1 MPLFKTNEQKL
12 VDATAAAKKV
22 DAELVEATRE
32 QTVAQAASDSLAG
45 LERRYT
51 QLSNIEGNVKT
62 RVESDE
68 QRTNRIQAARDA
80 AAAAADRVA
89 AVQRE
94 LDRLRIAQTAAAT
107 EVTRTEEA
115 LRQETAAQ
123 ARLTAVQE
131 GLVAAQERLARENDA
146 YATESELVELVN
158 STAEALAREEAAQ
171 QALDVTAGDD
181 DKAEAAL
188 RVANAR
194 EAAAQAR
201 ETQATAARQRA
212 AAEAEVAS
220 AVAQVAVMRAIPASL
235 ADLEQALADAT
246 AAQAREAD
254 SLRAAQIEM
263 DNAREAQRKA
273 DQSLV
278 YHEATVES
286 IKAAKDQLMTA
297 REEAAKLSAA
307 KAKVARLTEAKT
319 KADAKVAPLAY
330 EASKKAAAAAPAS
343 GAAAAPGAAAA
354 LDAAAAPAP
363 GGAAAPDAAA
373 AAASGAAAA
382 AAPGAAPDAAAA
394 AAPGGAVPPASDAA
408 AAAALGGAV
417 PPAPDAAAAAPGG
430 AAAAAPDVAVPPPPG
445 AAVPPATS
453 SSSSSSTS
461 TKVWNA
467 ASAVATA
474 VKKEAEGDVFAM
486 SIKTAEL
493 SAWFIYFVSQ
503 IAAIA
508 IAPLFGLLA
517 GAEVWRN
524 LLFKEDEN
532 AGFFKSGAYFLIRLF
547 LALPYFLLVG
557 MEEAVLSALRGGFS
571 GRGEGLSGVYD
582 RLHKRFVAE
591 AHETGRES
599 SKWYKILARGMFG
612 AAKAIV
618 TLSII
623 FPAAIVVGASSFVG
637 GLLFGILRAGLETYR
652 GTKGAGFATI
662 IPRFAFNMAVLPLA
676 TALTAWY
683 ATTEVFGMVY
693 QYQRDAVEIDV
704 NDKTVNFSTAHH
716 VDSDAQERPVQPQY
730 GRDEL
735 SDRLS
740 EVTRKNR
747 PQAAVAYVLSASE
760 RNKKAMDKVDE
771 DDAGLFGNFL
781 YRVPAP
787 AGQKRAFASSYHDAI
802 SFPTF
807 SMRSSKVADGSTT
820 IVPPA
825 PAVLAGTGSDRAEQT
840 QGVLSRLSILNKL
853 HGAVRDPQSGF
864 AIASDNLTVA
874 DVEEEIRRTAAPTA

>member
-373 AAASGAAAA
+373 AAASGAAA
-382 AAPGAAPDAAAA
+382 
-394 AAPGGAVPPASDAA
+394 PPASDAA